1 MIDAPKTRRF
11 SDPFLALLGVRIVLW
26 LAAARVMLPA
36 LFKDAWKLAAYHDEH
51 YHYAH
56 EEIARI
62 TLGRFHE
69 LPAWNPYFCGGI
81 PGLGNPQDASF
92 GPEFL
97 LKLTFGVG
105 PGRHLAYLMFV
116 VLGME
121 GTFRLARRLDA
132 SVVGAALA
140 GCIFAT
146 SGFFLD
152 VLKLGW
158 LNFFSF
164 ELVPWV
170 ALAFLAGLQGPR
182 ARLSQVAGGVVIGWM
197 VLMGGTYT
205 VPYTVLLLAVLA
217 VIATVQILTRRSAS
231 EQLPWH
237 APAVAFV
244 TMGAVS
250 VGISAVKL
258 LPMLKVVSQAPRIW
272 EMGETTGPQQML
284 DRLIRVGAFDGQ
296 PGYVGGF
303 VLAFALIGA
312 ALDRRAAIAVGVAGV
327 FFFLAM
333 GDFAEWSP
341 HQIIH
346 KFPVFAQLRSPHRF
360 VVIVALFACVAAGIA
375 VGRLEDLFP
384 AIGRVLRGLVSLPGG
399 ARLGLFGR
407 LAFGAVG
414 AVLTAKIAL
423 FAWESFVTDAKL
435 ESVWVMDSPRSYDAP
450 FRQSRGNR
458 WNEEVFAPASLGSL
472 QCFEET
478 AFPQSPA
485 LTGDAKQEEYPA
497 DPGVATVER
506 LAWTP
511 NSITLHVVASAE
523 ATILVN
529 QNWHPAWTADVG
541 QVRAE
546 NGLLAVRVPAGDHKV
561 RIRFRD
567 RLVIFG
573 FVVTSLTWLG
583 VLAYGLRAAL
593 LRLRA
598 DFARL
603 RAAPWIG

>member
-1 MIDAPKTRRF
+1 VIDLPKTRRF
-11 SDPFLALLGVRIVLW
+11 SDPFLALLGVRILLW
-26 LAAARVMLPA
+26 LAATRAMLPG

-51 YHYAH
+51 FHYAH

-62 TLGRFHE
+62 TIGRFHE

-81 PGLGNPQDASF
+81 PGIANPQDASL
-92 GPEFL
+92 GPEFV
-97 LKLTFGVG
+97 LKLIFGVG
-105 PGRHLAYLMFV
+105 PGRHLAYLLFV
-116 VLGME
+116 ILGME
-121 GTFRLARRLDA
+121 GTYRLARRLDA

-140 GCIFAT
+140 GCVFAT

-158 LNFFSF
+158 LNFYSF

-170 ALAFLAGLQGPR
+170 ALAFLSGLRGAD
-182 ARLSQVAGGVVIGWM
+182 ARPWRVAGGVVVGWM

-205 VPYTVLLLAVLA
+205 VPYTVLLLGVLA
-217 VIATVQILTRRSAS
+217 AITTVQILTRGRSD
-231 EQLPWH
+231 ERLPWH
-237 APAVAFV
+237 APAEAFATIGV
-244 TMGAVS
+244 VS
-250 VGISAVKL
+250 VAISAAKL

-272 EMGETTGPQQML
+272 EMGETNGPQQML
-284 DRLIRVGAFDGQ
+284 DRLLRVGPFDGQ

-312 ALDRRAAIAVGVAGV
+312 ALDRRAALAIGVAGV

-346 KFPVFAQLRSPHRF
+346 KLPVFAQLRSPHRF
-360 VVIVALFACVAAGIA
+360 VVIVALFACVGAGIA
-375 VGRLEDLFP
+375 LGRLEDLFP

-399 ARLGLFGR
+399 GRLGPLGR
-407 LAFGAVG
+407 LAFGAAG
-414 AVLTAKIAL
+414 ALLTAKIAL

-435 ESVWVMDSPRSYDAP
+435 DSVWVMDTPRRYDAP

-458 WNEEVFAPASLGSL
+458 WDEQAFAPASLGSL

-478 AFPQSPA
+478 AFPQSAA
-485 LTGDAKQEEYPA
+485 LTGDAKQEEYAA
-497 DPGVATVER
+497 DPSVATVER
-506 LAWTP
+506 RAWSP
-511 NSITLHVVASAE
+511 NAITLHVVASAE

-529 QNWHPAWTADVG
+529 QNWHPAWSADVG

-546 NGLLAVRVPAGDHKV
+546 NGLLAVRVPAGDHQV
-561 RIRFRD
+561 RLRFRD

-573 FVVTSLTWLG
+573 FVVSSLAWLG
-583 VLAYGLRAAL
+583 VAAFTIRAGLT
-593 LRLRA
+593 RLRA
-598 DFARL
+598 GIARL
-603 RAAPWIG
+603 RAAPWLG